1 MLQKQGFLKEGT
13 PQLTSN
19 HQSTKIGHPSCE
31 NTNEAPDWDSEI
43 FWISSEQIWNSMI
56 IITLVTLR
64 IIYGH
69 FQMGM
74 LVM

>member
-31 NTNEAPDWDSEI
+31 ISNEAPVYDVILCESPLS
-43 FWISSEQIWNSMI
+43 FKIWYFNDYI
-56 IITLVTLR
+56 VLL
-64 IIYGH
+64 
-69 FQMGM
+69 
-74 LVM
+74 L